1 MLCFVDSLRVYVA
14 EYLFGLR
21 QRLYIANMQVERE
34 LMKLTIDRMSLL
46 RPLSHVQSVV
56 ERRNTIPILAN
67 VVLRAQDG
75 QLSLT
80 ATDMD
85 MDIVTEVGCAVATP
99 GTATMPAHLLY
110 DIARKLPDGAE
121 VELSVLNGHANI
133 SAGRSSFRLPTLP
146 VEDFPAISS
155 SELPI
160 SFILVS
166 ADLRDLIDVTKFAI
180 STEETRYYLNGIY
193 FHKAE
198 NGNLC
203 AVATDGHRLALTQQA
218 LPPGATQMPSVI
230 IPRKTVGE
238 LRKLLDDYDG
248 DVSIG
253 LSETRIEFG
262 FGTVRL
268 TSKLIDGTFPDY
280 TRVIPVG
287 NDRIMQVDAGSF
299 AAAVDRVSTISSE
312 KSRSVKMGLKP
323 GILILS
329 ASNVDASSAT
339 EELEISYAGPE
350 MEIGFNARYLLDIA
364 GQVNNDTVEFALA
377 DQGSP
382 SLVRAPGD
390 DASLFVLMP
399 MRV

>member
-1 MLCFVDSLRVYVA
+1 MLYFVDWTGPCATTIQAIHAKGCESLQT
-14 EYLFGLR
+14 LK
-21 QRLYIANMQVERE
+21 RE

-46 RPLSHVQSVV
+46 RPLGHVQSVV

-67 VVLRAQDG
+67 VVLRAEDG

-85 MDIVTEVGCAVATP
+85 MDIATEVGCAVATS
-99 GTATMPAHLLY
+99 GTTTMSAHMLY

-121 VELSVLNGHANI
+121 VELTVADGHANI

-155 SELPI
+155 SELPVN
-160 SFILVS
+160 FTLTA
-166 ADLRDLIDVTKFAI
+166 ADLRDLIDATRFAI

-193 FHKAE
+193 LHKAE
-198 NGNLC
+198 DGNLC
-203 AVATDGHRLALTQQA
+203 AVATDGHRLALTCQA
-218 LPPGATQMPSVI
+218 LPTGASQMPSVI
-230 IPRKTVGE
+230 LPRKAVGE

-248 DVSIG
+248 DVSVG
-253 LSETRIEFG
+253 LSETRAEFG
-262 FGTVRL
+262 FGAVRL

-280 TRVIPVG
+280 TRVIPAG
-287 NDRIMQVDAGSF
+287 NDRIMQVDAASF
-299 AAAVDRVSTISSE
+299 SAAVDRVSTISSE

-323 GILILS
+323 GVLTLS
-329 ASNVDASSAT
+329 ASNTDASSAT
-339 EELEISYAGPE
+339 EELEVTYDGPE
-350 MEIGFNARYLLDIA
+350 MDIGFNARYLLDIA
-364 GQVNNDTVEFALA
+364 GQVNNDIVEFALA

>member
-1 MLCFVDSLRVYVA
+1 MLYFVDWTRPCATTIQAIHAKGCESLQT
-14 EYLFGLR
+14 LK
-21 QRLYIANMQVERE
+21 RE

-46 RPLSHVQSVV
+46 RPLGHVQSVV

-67 VVLRAQDG
+67 VVLRAEDG

-85 MDIVTEVGCAVATP
+85 MDIATEVGCAVATS
-99 GTATMPAHLLY
+99 GTTTMSAHMLY

-121 VELSVLNGHANI
+121 VELTVADGHANI

-155 SELPI
+155 SDLPVN
-160 SFILVS
+160 FTLTA
-166 ADLRDLIDVTKFAI
+166 ADLRDLIDATRFAI

-193 FHKAE
+193 LHKAE
-198 NGNLC
+198 DGNLC
-203 AVATDGHRLALTQQA
+203 AVATDGHRLALTCQA
-218 LPPGATQMPSVI
+218 LPSGASQMPSVI
-230 IPRKTVGE
+230 LPRKAVGE

-248 DVSIG
+248 DVSVG
-253 LSETRIEFG
+253 LSETRAEFG
-262 FGTVRL
+262 FGAVRL

-280 TRVIPVG
+280 TRVIPAG
-287 NDRIMQVDAGSF
+287 NDRIMQVDAASF
-299 AAAVDRVSTISSE
+299 SAAVDRVSTISSE

-323 GILILS
+323 GVLTLS
-329 ASNVDASSAT
+329 ASNTDASSAT
-339 EELEISYAGPE
+339 EELEVTYDGPE
-350 MEIGFNARYLLDIA
+350 MDIGFNARYLLDIA
-364 GQVNNDTVEFALA
+364 GQVNNDIVEFALA

>member
-1 MLCFVDSLRVYVA
+1 MLYFVDWLGPCATTIQAIHAKGCESLQT
-14 EYLFGLR
+14 LK
-21 QRLYIANMQVERE
+21 RE

-46 RPLSHVQSVV
+46 RPLGHVQSVV

-67 VVLRAQDG
+67 VVLRAEDG

-85 MDIVTEVGCAVATP
+85 MDIATEVGCAVATS
-99 GTATMPAHLLY
+99 GTTTMSAHMLY

-121 VELSVLNGHANI
+121 VELTVADGHANI

-155 SELPI
+155 SDLPVN
-160 SFILVS
+160 FTLTA
-166 ADLRDLIDVTKFAI
+166 ADLRDLIDATRFAI

-193 FHKAE
+193 LHKAE
-198 NGNLC
+198 DGNLC
-203 AVATDGHRLALTQQA
+203 AVATDGHRLALTRQA
-218 LPPGATQMPSVI
+218 LPSGASQMPSVI
-230 IPRKTVGE
+230 LPRKAVGE

-248 DVSIG
+248 DVSVG
-253 LSETRIEFG
+253 LSETRAEFG
-262 FGTVRL
+262 FGAVRL

-280 TRVIPVG
+280 TRVIPAG
-287 NDRIMQVDAGSF
+287 NDRIMQVDAASF
-299 AAAVDRVSTISSE
+299 SAAVDRVSTISSE

-323 GILILS
+323 GVLTLS
-329 ASNVDASSAT
+329 ASNTDASSAT
-339 EELEISYAGPE
+339 EELEVTYDGPE
-350 MEIGFNARYLLDIA
+350 MDIGFNARYLLDIA
-364 GQVNNDTVEFALA
+364 GQVNNDIVEFALA

>member
-1 MLCFVDSLRVYVA
+1 MLYFVDWTGPCATTIQAIHAKGCESLQT
-14 EYLFGLR
+14 LK
-21 QRLYIANMQVERE
+21 RE

-46 RPLSHVQSVV
+46 RPLGHVQSVV

-67 VVLRAQDG
+67 VVLRAEDG

-85 MDIVTEVGCAVATP
+85 IATEVGCAVATS
-99 GTATMPAHLLY
+99 GTTTMSAHMLY

-121 VELSVLNGHANI
+121 VELTVADGHASI

-155 SELPI
+155 SDLPVN
-160 SFILVS
+160 FTLTA
-166 ADLRDLIDVTKFAI
+166 ADLRDLIDATRFAI

-198 NGNLC
+198 DGNLC
-203 AVATDGHRLALTQQA
+203 AVATDGHRLALTRQA
-218 LPPGATQMPSVI
+218 LPSGASQMPSVI
-230 IPRKTVGE
+230 LPRKAVGE

-248 DVSIG
+248 EVSVG
-253 LSETRIEFG
+253 LSETRAEFG

-280 TRVIPVG
+280 TRVIPAG
-287 NDRIMQVDAGSF
+287 NDRIMQVDAASF

-323 GILILS
+323 GVLTLS
-329 ASNVDASSAT
+329 ASNTDASSAV
-339 EELEISYAGPE
+339 EEIEVTYDGVE
-350 MEIGFNARYLLDIA
+350 MDIGFNARYLLDIA
-364 GQVNNDTVEFALA
+364 AQVNNDIVEFALA

>member
-1 MLCFVDSLRVYVA
+1 MLYFVDWIGPCATTIQAIHAKGCESLQT
-14 EYLFGLR
+14 LK
-21 QRLYIANMQVERE
+21 RE

-46 RPLSHVQSVV
+46 RPLGHVQSVV

-67 VVLRAQDG
+67 VVLRAEDG

-85 MDIVTEVGCAVATP
+85 MDIATEVGCAVATS
-99 GTATMPAHLLY
+99 GTTTMSAHMLY

-121 VELSVLNGHANI
+121 VELTVADGHANI

-155 SELPI
+155 SDLPVN
-160 SFILVS
+160 FTLTA
-166 ADLRDLIDVTKFAI
+166 ADLRDLIDATRFAI

-193 FHKAE
+193 LHKAE
-198 NGNLC
+198 DGNLC
-203 AVATDGHRLALTQQA
+203 AVATDGHRLALTRQA
-218 LPPGATQMPSVI
+218 LPSGASQMPSVI
-230 IPRKTVGE
+230 LPRKAVGE

-248 DVSIG
+248 DVSVG
-253 LSETRIEFG
+253 LSETRAEFG
-262 FGTVRL
+262 FGAVRL

-280 TRVIPVG
+280 TRVIPAG
-287 NDRIMQVDAGSF
+287 NDRIMQVDAASF
-299 AAAVDRVSTISSE
+299 SAAVDRVSTISSE

-323 GILILS
+323 GVLTLS
-329 ASNVDASSAT
+329 ASNTDASSAT
-339 EELEISYAGPE
+339 EELEVTYDGPE
-350 MEIGFNARYLLDIA
+350 MDIGFNARYLLDIA
-364 GQVNNDTVEFALA
+364 GQVNNDIVEFALA

>member
-1 MLCFVDSLRVYVA
+1 MLYFVDWTGPCGTTIQAIHAKGYESLQT
-14 EYLFGLR
+14 LK
-21 QRLYIANMQVERE
+21 RE

-46 RPLSHVQSVV
+46 RPLGHVQSVV

-67 VVLRAQDG
+67 VVLRAEDG

-85 MDIVTEVGCAVATP
+85 MDIATEVGCAVATS
-99 GTATMPAHLLY
+99 GTTTMSAHVLY

-121 VELSVLNGHANI
+121 VELTVADGHANI

-155 SELPI
+155 SDLPVN
-160 SFILVS
+160 FALTA
-166 ADLRDLIDVTKFAI
+166 ADLRDLIDATRFAI

-193 FHKAE
+193 LHKADD
-198 NGNLC
+198 GHLC
-203 AVATDGHRLALTQQA
+203 AVATDGHRLALTRQA
-218 LPPGATQMPSVI
+218 LPSGASQMPSVI
-230 IPRKTVGE
+230 LPRKAVGE

-248 DVSIG
+248 DVSVG
-253 LSETRIEFG
+253 LSETRAEFG
-262 FGTVRL
+262 FGAVRL

-280 TRVIPVG
+280 TRVIPAG
-287 NDRIMQVDAGSF
+287 NDRIMQVDAASF
-299 AAAVDRVSTISSE
+299 SAAVDRVSTISSE
-312 KSRSVKMGLKP
+312 KSRSVKMGLKS
-323 GILILS
+323 GVLTLS
-329 ASNVDASSAT
+329 ASNTDASSAT
-339 EELEISYAGPE
+339 EEIEVTYDGPE
-350 MEIGFNARYLLDIA
+350 MDIGFNARYLLDIA
-364 GQVNNDTVEFALA
+364 GQVNNDIVEFALA